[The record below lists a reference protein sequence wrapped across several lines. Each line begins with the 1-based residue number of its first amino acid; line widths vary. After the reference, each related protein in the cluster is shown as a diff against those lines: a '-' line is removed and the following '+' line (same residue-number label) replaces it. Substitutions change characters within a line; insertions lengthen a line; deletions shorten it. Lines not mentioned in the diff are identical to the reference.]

1 MIELDDYNNKRILTF
16 FQTCAPSHEEANLMH
31 THFSLWREQL
41 TPFEKGALCWK
52 FAGKGAREFWI
63 STINR
68 SKALSILCNLLFSTP
83 ANSVPSERVFSTQN
97 YIHTKTRN
105 SLKPDRVDKLT
116 YIYMN
121 TRVFDGK
128 KQVLT
133 ADEEEQWEEEMV
145 ETDVEDIEF
154 EE

>member
-1 MIELDDYNNKRILTF
+1 
-16 FQTCAPSHEEANLMH
+16 MH

-41 TPFEKGALCWK
+41 TPFKKGAFCWK
-52 FAGKGAREFWI
+52 FAGTGAREFWI

-68 SKALSILCNLLFSTP
+68 TKALGTLCNRLFSTP
-83 ANSVPSERVFSTQN
+83 ANSVPSERSFSAQN

-121 TRVFDGK
+121 SRVFDARKEGN
-128 KQVLT
+128 QLLT
-133 ADEEEQWEEEMV
+133 AEEEEQLEEEMDELEEV
-145 ETDVEDIEF
+145 IDELEDVE
-154 EE
+154 

>member
-1 MIELDDYNNKRILTF
+1 LKRVNSVGSF
-16 FQTCAPSHEEANLMH
+16 V
-31 THFSLWREQL
+31 
-41 TPFEKGALCWK
+41 
-52 FAGKGAREFWI
+52 GKEVREFWI

-68 SKALSILCNLLFSTP
+68 TKALGVLCNRLFSTP
-83 ANSVPSERVFSTQN
+83 PNSVPSECAFSAQN

-121 TRVFDGK
+121 SCVFDGRT
-128 KQVLT
+128 QILT
-133 ADEEEQWEEEMV
+133 ADEEEQLEEEIV
-145 ETDVEDIEF
+145 EMDDEDIEF

>member
-1 MIELDDYNNKRILTF
+1 
-16 FQTCAPSHEEANLMH
+16 
-31 THFSLWREQL
+31 
-41 TPFEKGALCWK
+41 
-52 FAGKGAREFWI
+52 
-63 STINR
+63 
-68 SKALSILCNLLFSTP
+68 
-83 ANSVPSERVFSTQN
+83 
-97 YIHTKTRN
+97 
-105 SLKPDRVDKLT
+105 
-116 YIYMN
+116 MN